1 MTIQAK
7 KKPTPNLKKP
17 TKAELA
23 ALSKGMQVMASL
35 NASRTEFFRKAG
47 LQYGGERDL
56 FQALGYPQS
65 SQLKYEDYFNRY
77 DRQAIAAAI
86 IDRPVAATWRGG
98 VDIVESDDD
107 KDTALE
113 TAWDELYKRLSLQS
127 KFTRLDKLTG
137 IGEYGVL
144 LLGLSDVNTKED
156 FKEPVKIGKLKL
168 NYVKPLGQNSAVIKN
183 FEENPANERF
193 GQPLIYEIT
202 TSDPNT
208 QASAQL
214 QVHWTRIIHV
224 ADALLESEIY
234 GTPRLKPVLNRL
246 YDIEKLTG
254 GSAEMFWRGG
264 RPGYQGI
271 TGDDFQMTTQMQ
283 NTLQDQID
291 EYEHNLRRIFML
303 EGIDMKPLAMQ
314 IADPSNHLDIQ
325 IQMISA
331 KTGIPKRKLTGSE
344 RGELASSQD
353 DDAWNE
359 LIQARREEFAAVLI
373 VVAFVDRM
381 IFYGVLPAPKEEY
394 SVVWVDLWA
403 PSEKE
408 RAEIGK
414 IIAESLAFYTRNIE
428 SMAVIPPEAFLKH
441 VLGLSEDKVDL
452 ILEELKNQVTIE
464 NKDFEGGEDE

>member
-1 MTIQAK
+1 MKPQK
-7 KKPTPNLKKP
+7 KSI
-17 TKAELA
+17 
-23 ALSKGMQVMASL
+23 LSTMASAIVARANL
-35 NASRTEFFRKAG
+35 FNKAG
-47 LQYGGERDL
+47 LQYGGDRNL

-65 SQLKYEDYFNRY
+65 NQLKYEDYFNRY

-107 KDTALE
+107 EDTALE

-144 LLGLSDVNTKED
+144 LLGLSDVKTKED
-156 FKEPVKIGKLKL
+156 FRNPVTTGKLKL
-168 NYVKPLGQNSAVIKN
+168 NYVKPLSQKSAVIKN
-183 FEENPANERF
+183 FEEDPANERF

-208 QASAQL
+208 QATAQL

-224 ADALLESEIY
+224 AGGLLESEIY

-254 GSAEMFWRGG
+254 GSAEMFWRGA

-271 TGDDFQMTTQMQ
+271 TGDDFQMTTEMQ
-283 NTLQDQID
+283 NTLQDQVD

-303 EGIDMKPLAMQ
+303 EGIDMKALATQ
-314 IADPSNHLDIQ
+314 VSDPSKHLDIQ

-331 KTGIPKRKLTGSE
+331 ETGIPKRKLTGSE

-373 VVAFVDRM
+373 VAAFIDRM
-381 IFYGVLPAPKEEY
+381 ILYGVLPAPKEKY
-394 SVVWVDLWA
+394 SIVWVDLWA

-408 RAEIGK
+408 KAEIGK
-414 IIAESLAFYTRNIE
+414 IISDALQLYTRNIE
-428 SMAVIPPEAFLKH
+428 SMGVIPPEAFLKH
-441 VLGLSEDKVDL
+441 ILGLSEDKVEL

-464 NKDFEGGEDE
+464 NDDFEGSENEEK